1 MLSLLL
7 ILLNIC
13 MGISPNYK
21 PVSTDFKIDPPL
33 HRTLYLS
40 GNFGELRN
48 NHFHS
53 GLDIKAQSGTP
64 VYAVEDGFVSR
75 ISVSPYGYG
84 LAVYIDH
91 PRIGV
96 TTVYG
101 HLDRFAP
108 FIDDIVKMRQY
119 AQESFS
125 VNFFLKKDEI
135 KVRKGQV
142 IAYSGNT
149 GSSGGPHLHFE
160 IRETESEY
168 LLDPMPF
175 LKTYL
180 KDTRPPQIR
189 SIAVYPIAG
198 IVNNGY
204 VRKNFSVI
212 RQKNG
217 IMTLSSPVTAWGK
230 IILGVK
236 AYDYMNE
243 TSNIYGVYSIRLF
256 VDDKIVYSSAIERFP
271 FDKSRAVNSF
281 IDYEDWVKRRS
292 FIMRSY
298 VSVGNY
304 LPVYKDV
311 VDQGVITIDEERVYK
326 IRYELRD
333 RHGNLTIC
341 TFSINGKKKNILMDN
356 PSDNACVYNQNNF
369 IDKHGVSLFIP
380 KGALYE
386 NVQLKCFQN
395 SDNSYVIGQECV
407 PLHLYCNLRIK
418 IPSDTLDNKKQY
430 YLARV
435 FGNKEIPYTGT
446 YMNGYLEV
454 KIRELGTF
462 VVKSD
467 TVNPVITP
475 ISPAQW
481 GNTGKIRIRIGDKHT
496 GVESYRGEIDGKF
509 ALLEMDGKT
518 AILSCKLDPVR
529 VKRNKKHH
537 FRLTVTDR
545 CGNRAVYENS
555 FYW

>member
-1 MLSLLL
+1 
-7 ILLNIC
+7 
-13 MGISPNYK
+13 
-21 PVSTDFKIDPPL
+21 
-33 HRTLYLS
+33 
-40 GNFGELRN
+40 
-48 NHFHS
+48 
-53 GLDIKAQSGTP
+53 
-64 VYAVEDGFVSR
+64 
-75 ISVSPYGYG
+75 
-84 LAVYIDH
+84 
-91 PRIGV
+91 
-96 TTVYG
+96 
-101 HLDRFAP
+101 
-108 FIDDIVKMRQY
+108 
-119 AQESFS
+119 
-125 VNFFLKKDEI
+125 
-135 KVRKGQV
+135 
-142 IAYSGNT
+142 
-149 GSSGGPHLHFE
+149 
-160 IRETESEY
+160 
-168 LLDPMPF
+168 MPF

-407 PLHLYCNLRIK
+407 PLHLYCNLKIK